1 MEWTSEH
8 DLCLCQ
14 EILVLEPF
22 KAKRG
27 SITRGQI
34 WDKIANNLN
43 NLQLPRFRVTKR
55 SVRERYTL
63 LNEKFKKKMREEEKA
78 SGIETDMSEVEKA
91 LEEISEKEAVAED
104 TLDSNKKKADNAKA
118 VDMQKMAMESLSST
132 RKRKSDEGEE
142 MENAKSKP
150 KSSRRSGADTIAYL
164 REKNEMAHKWKGEEL
179 ELQKQRLEVEN
190 KRQDELRKQHQDM
203 MQVLVQQTKQQQGQM
218 QSFQQMFTVMQ
229 QQQSQIIT
237 KLLEKHH

>member
-1 MEWTSEH
+1 MTFACVSKFWF
-8 DLCLCQ
+8 L
-14 EILVLEPF
+14 

-104 TLDSNKKKADNAKA
+104 TLDSCNKKKADNAKA
-118 VDMQKMAMESLSST
+118 VDMRKRATESMSST
-132 RKRKSDEGEE
+132 RKRK
-142 MENAKSKP
+142 K
-150 KSSRRSGADTIAYL
+150 
-164 REKNEMAHKWKGEEL
+164 
-179 ELQKQRLEVEN
+179 
-190 KRQDELRKQHQDM
+190 
-203 MQVLVQQTKQQQGQM
+203 
-218 QSFQQMFTVMQ
+218 
-229 QQQSQIIT
+229 
-237 KLLEKHH
+237 

>member
-1 MEWTSEH
+1 MEWTSKD

-63 LNEKFKKKMREEEKA
+63 LNEKFEAKMREEEKA
-78 SGIETDMSEVEKA
+78 SAIKTDMSEVEKA
-91 LEEISEKEAVAED
+91 LEEISE
-104 TLDSNKKKADNAKA
+104 
-118 VDMQKMAMESLSST
+118 
-132 RKRKSDEGEE
+132 
-142 MENAKSKP
+142 
-150 KSSRRSGADTIAYL
+150 
-164 REKNEMAHKWKGEEL
+164 
-179 ELQKQRLEVEN
+179 
-190 KRQDELRKQHQDM
+190 
-203 MQVLVQQTKQQQGQM
+203 
-218 QSFQQMFTVMQ
+218 
-229 QQQSQIIT
+229 
-237 KLLEKHH
+237 

>member
-22 KAKRG
+22 EAKRG

-43 NLQLPRFRVTKR
+43 NLQLPRFRVAKR
-55 SVRERYTL
+55 SVRERYTVL
-63 LNEKFKKKMREEEKA
+63 HEKFKAKMREEEKA

-118 VDMQKMAMESLSST
+118 VDMRKRAMESLSST

-150 KSSRRSGADTIAYL
+150 KRSQRSGADTIAYL
-164 REKNEMAHKWKGEEL
+164 REKNEMAQKWKGEEL

-190 KRQDELRKQHQDM
+190 KRQDELRKQHQDV